1 MEETPQNPHLK
12 TYIVLGT
19 MVVIAVIV
27 LATIWGIM
35 GGSSGTG
42 GLSKEDQA
50 AQEQKALEDARAAE
64 QKALLEKQA
73 AEIDKIRQE
82 RGLATTTIKQ
92 IKQQAATIEQIRKKR
107 GLTAPTQVE
116 LDQQAQEM
124 DALRALMK

>member
-19 MVVIAVIV
+19 MIIIAIIV

-35 GGSSGTG
+35 GGYSGIGT
-42 GLSKEDQA
+42 SKEDQVA
-50 AQEQKALEDARAAE
+50 LEQKALEDAKAAA
-64 QKALLEKQA
+64 QKALLEKQV
-73 AEIDKIRQE
+73 AEMDKIRQE
-82 RGLATTTIKQ
+82 RGLATTTPKQ
-92 IKQQAATIEQIRKKR
+92 IKEQAAVMQKIIKQR
-107 GLTAPTQVE
+107 GLTAPTQAE